1 MIRLSH
7 RSSHTHL
14 QVVRFCL
21 KENIQTKATRP
32 PANLQKS
39 VSAQP
44 GKRNFQKC
52 PTLDEKEG
60 QNNDTD
66 RQMDLKIG

>member
-1 MIRLSH
+1 MTNIIGQ

-39 VSAQP
+39 VPAQP
-44 GKRNFQKC
+44 
-52 PTLDEKEG
+52 
-60 QNNDTD
+60 
-66 RQMDLKIG
+66 